1 MKGLSLLY
9 IKKRNNR
16 KEKKIHNKNL
26 MTEIKKKK
34 EKKHVILTFINKIKN
49 SETSLKIR

>member
-26 MTEIKKKK
+26 MTEIFFLKKR
-34 EKKHVILTFINKIKN
+34 EKTRNSHVHK
-49 SETSLKIR
+49 